1 MILFASQVLYPS
13 EIDGFENDNDS
24 LATMEALGLPTGFSL
39 RQPDPTA
46 PKQKKGDKKTFY
58 CKICLIEL
66 NSQDTMTSHVKGV
79 KHMKKEL
86 ALQEE
91 RDRKLMNG
99 EISRREAEAQI
110 LSVVPIPNPPATKQK
125 VRFKIIEIADSTFS
139 RFRSGCTTK

>member
-1 MILFASQVLYPS
+1 
-13 EIDGFENDNDS
+13 
-24 LATMEALGLPTGFSL
+24 
-39 RQPDPTA
+39 
-46 PKQKKGDKKTFY
+46 
-58 CKICLIEL
+58 
-66 NSQDTMTSHVKGV
+66 MTSHVKGV